1 MVTPTA
7 APNTMPTHPAL
18 RPMAGLLVL
27 AVAEV
32 WLEVPVGVL
41 EEDPV
46 PAEDPVTEGVDDEPD
61 PEADPEGD

>member
-7 APNTMPTHPAL
+7 APNNMPTHPAL
-18 RPMAGLLVL
+18 RPMAPLLGL

-46 PAEDPVTEGVDDEPD
+46 KGEDPVAEGVDDEPV
-61 PEADPEGD
+61 PEADSD